1 MEMRFNSAEIAQL
14 IDYSLKNGGGPVK
27 VADQMFVEKVTA
39 DGGMFLAHLVED
51 HLDDGLSET
60 TEKPKKKKRKPAIKE
75 YHPRSCVNCNETF
88 KPKSGRSTYCYKK
101 DCQIARQ
108 RAANR
113 RSDTKRREAERQEL
127 PQQNNGVPQP
137 PDYPDG
143 DYT

>member
-39 DGGMFLAHLVED
+39 DGGLFLAHLVED
-51 HLDDGLSET
+51 HLDDGHSET
-60 TEKPKKKKRKPAIKE
+60 TEPKKKKRKPAIKE
-75 YHPRSCVNCNETF
+75 YRSVLCVNCNEMF

-101 DCQIARQ
+101 DCQTARQ

-113 RSDTKRREAERQEL
+113 RSDTKRREAARVPEPP
-127 PQQNNGVPQP
+127 PQARDPAE
-137 PDYPDG
+137 PDG
-143 DYT
+143 GYT